1 MWFYFNLFTIA
12 CFLRK
17 NDSLRIVNI
26 IIFRTGRHFNIED
39 FQLIGR
45 KLCDCVLE
53 YAQICENPIA
63 KSRAILEMTR
73 SIAQQVSTW

>member
-1 MWFYFNLFTIA
+1 MTYSYLVTANMFM
-12 CFLRK
+12 
-17 NDSLRIVNI
+17 
-26 IIFRTGRHFNIED
+26 FRSGRHFNIDD

-53 YAQICENPIA
+53 YSQVCENPIA

-73 SIAQQVSTW
+73 AIAQQVSCT